1 MCLFKI
7 RLFENLVL
15 IVVVR
20 ISYDRFEE
28 NDFPVKVYSSGGKRC
43 FMQMETERKLGSC
56 TSIRQNRLE
65 NKRDGDKDGHPR
77 VSQKTDVCMHRHQG
91 GTPKCRERVLT
102 DPKGETSSNVVTV
115 GDFNVPLT
123 SVRKP

>member
-7 RLFENLVL
+7 RLFKNLVL

-20 ISYDRFEE
+20 ILYDTFEE

-43 FMQMETERKLGSC
+43 FMQMETKRKLGSC

-65 NKRDGDKDGHPR
+65 NKRDGRQGRASQDVTEDGRLYARAP
-77 VSQKTDVCMHRHQG
+77 
-91 GTPKCRERVLT
+91 
-102 DPKGETSSNVVTV
+102 V
-115 GDFNVPLT
+115 GH
-123 SVRKP
+123 S